1 MTEQVLDKLK
11 QEMESTLAALRREL
25 TRLRTGRAT
34 TALLDGIT
42 VDYYGSRTPLNQ
54 VATLSVPEPRL
65 IVIQPFDRSIIQE
78 IERAIQQS
86 DLGLNP
92 INDGKVIRVPIPE
105 LTEERRKELVRH
117 VRKVC
122 EEYRVSARNHR
133 RDAVER
139 LRAML
144 KNKEISEDDERKAL
158 EKVEA
163 LTKTYIERIDQALKH
178 KEAEILE
185 V

>member
-11 QEMESTLAALRREL
+11 QEMEATLKALGREL

-65 IVIQPFDRSIIQE
+65 IVIQPFDRSIIPE

-122 EEYRVSARNHR
+122 EEFRVSARNHR

-139 LRAML
+139 LRTML

-158 EKVEA
+158 EKVES
-163 LTKTYIERIDQALKH
+163 LTKTYIERIDQALKN